1 MEKDAIPW
9 REDLWELRKLRKKRP
24 LLEKKIEREK
34 MFFKRCNKTID
45 NKAEK
50 VYYTSCKK

>member
-24 LLEKKIEREK
+24 LLEKKIERK
-34 MFFKRCNKTID
+34 KIFFKRCNKTID
-45 NKAEK
+45 NKVEK